1 MALYVDDIDLRS
13 DGSAVDRARRGDP
26 RAFQD
31 LYELNHDRLYRFCLY
46 QLRNQH
52 DAEDVVQEAFARAWR
67 SLPTFAG
74 DNFYPWLR
82 VIARNLCADAGRRR
96 ARVEPMAEVDP
107 GVIEGFEGELTHQVD
122 IALVRAA
129 MDQLSERHRT
139 ALEWREREELSYEE
153 IAARAGVSIGTVES
167 LLWRARQ
174 GLKRQY
180 EMLAGEGA
188 MAGVPG
194 LAWVVTHLRR
204 FHARVGQAV
213 SRWSGPMV
221 SLGNLAAISA
231 VGAAAVGGL
240 GGLGGTASVPNL
252 AAVAIDRVAGATA
265 PISANAASAAG
276 AATAAAYSPQ
286 AAGGAGVPARSAW
299 KVTNPVST
307 NPAYAKSQ
315 VSQDPVNVSVPGL
328 AVGVD
333 PTSVVHYAAAVV
345 ANHVPAVAKA
355 SNQGVSSHA

>member
-1 MALYVDDIDLRS
+1 MALYVDDVDLSS

-46 QLRNQH
+46 QLRNRH

-96 ARVEPMAEVDP
+96 ARVEPMAEVDT

-153 IAARAGVSIGTVES
+153 IAARAGVSVGTVDS

-204 FHARVGQAV
+204 WHARVGQAV
-213 SRWSGPMV
+213 SRWSGPVV

-240 GGLGGTASVPNL
+240 GGTASVPNL
-252 AAVAIDRVAGATA
+252 AAVAINRVGVAAA
-265 PISANAASAAG
+265 PISANAAASAAG
-276 AATAAAYSPQ
+276 AATTAAYSPL
-286 AAGGAGVPARSAW
+286 AAGSARVPARSAW
-299 KVTNPVST
+299 AVTNPVST

-345 ANHVPAVAKA
+345 ADHAPAVAKA